1 MRGYWCD
8 STSIRYAARRLVTKS
23 QERKNKEDKLK
34 SQYQNY
40 KRRFIREIL
49 GRLEKKY
56 IKVHF
61 FQYFS

>member
-1 MRGYWCD
+1 VIPHQ
-8 STSIRYAARRLVTKS
+8 IRYAARRLVTKF

-40 KRRFIREIL
+40 RRKIYKRNTREI
-49 GRLEKKY
+49 RKKY